1 MVKERIVWLDFI
13 KLLAIY
19 FVVWGH
25 VIGFMGLERNG
36 NIHPMESSFLLSCIY
51 SFHMPLF
58 MTISGFFSHKLLMRQ
73 GDIKKKF
80 QQLIIPCISL
90 GIVCLIFN
98 IHTLNFWYLKS
109 LFICYVVWDVFF
121 ILFRKKMQ
129 LGFFLFMIAGFIFFP
144 LLTRVPYLSAYKV
157 DFMLPF
163 FGLGILIYHYKDKI
177 QNYVSKL
184 TLIFTLLFLV
194 SLILWD
200 YSYIWYFSKPL
211 WIDYEALIFD
221 KELVIDFTTF
231 RQTMWRYVVGALG
244 SSCILFLFWS
254 VNKNLKSGGGVISR
268 LGKYGRFSLHVYIL
282 QSFLVEVNPFH
293 VDLPTSNMNLY
304 NYVYTPLLALLIVII
319 CILIAQII
327 KKNKYIAFAFFGKSL
342 N

>member
-1 MVKERIVWLDFI
+1 MDFI

-19 FVVWGH
+19 FVVLGH
-25 VIGFMGLERNG
+25 VVLFMGLDRQEVMRN
-36 NIHPMESSFLLSCIY
+36 NPVYIYIY

-109 LFICYVVWDVFF
+109 LFICYVIWDVFF

-129 LGFFLFMIAGFIFFP
+129 LGIFLFMIAGFIFFP

-177 QNYVSKL
+177 QNHVSNL
-184 TLIFTLLFLV
+184 ALIFTLLFVV
-194 SLILWD
+194 SLILWNS
-200 YSYIWYFSKPL
+200 SYIWYFSKPL

-221 KELVIDFTTF
+221 KELVTDFTTF
-231 RQTMWRYVVGALG
+231 QQTMWRYVVGALG
-244 SSCILFLFWS
+244 SCCILFLFWS
-254 VNKNLKSGGGVISR
+254 INKNLKLGGVISR
-268 LGKYGRFSLHVYIL
+268 LGKYGQFSLHIYII
-282 QSFLVEVNPFH
+282 QSFIVEVNLFH
-293 VDLPTSNMNLY
+293 IKFPVINMNLY
-304 NYVYTPLLALLIVII
+304 NYVYAPLFAFLVVIV
-319 CILIAQII
+319 CILIAQVLE
-327 KKNKYIAFAFFGKSL
+327 KNKYIAFAFFGKSL
-342 N
+342 NSK